1 MSRLRRA
8 CTPRWSAFWHARV
21 SPPGRARATSGEAD
35 AALALFADEA
45 KWMALTGETV
55 VGKEQIQCGLGG
67 KTGYSI
73 AEHGSGVLKK

>member
-1 MSRLRRA
+1 
-8 CTPRWSAFWHARV
+8 
-21 SPPGRARATSGEAD
+21 
-35 AALALFADEA
+35 LALFADEA

-55 VGKEQIQCGLGG
+55 VGEEQIQCGLGG